1 MGPTKY
7 LRRMKIS
14 ASELSRRCEVPRST
28 LQDVMQGGGVSAATA
43 LKLIEGS
50 GGLITLNGLVEE
62 QSVAH
67 RRAEK
72 GRNR

>member
-1 MGPTKY
+1 MGI
-7 LRRMKIS
+7 RRFLKRMNIS
-14 ASELSRRCEVPRST
+14 ASELARRCDVPRST
-28 LQDVMQGGGVSAATA
+28 LGSAMDGGGVSAATA

-72 GRNR
+72 WRNR